1 MKSLIASLSGLALL
15 AAGGLP
21 LHAQGQTKPDC
32 FLKAEEVAKILGFA
46 VAAPK
51 ADTSYGLSCD
61 YVGKPYTVRLLFKPL
76 SGMPFEQ
83 YLQFSYPKDAKR
95 TVVAGDP
102 DKALILGQS
111 KSLQVPEFAQIVYE
125 RKGYL
130 VEWQIAGGVYDPKS
144 RESVVAAHNQAL
156 LKLPRAP
163 K

>member
-1 MKSLIASLSGLALL
+1 MKTLIASLSGLALL

-95 TVVAGDP
+95 TAIAGDP
-102 DKALILGQS
+102 DKAIIMGQS

-130 VEWQIAGGVYDPKS
+130 VEWQIAGGVYDPKT